1 MQIGMNITQCP
12 NIRFTINLEEE
23 SSRISARESGS
34 SGAITRSSN
43 GSPENFASS
52 QPRSDHEP

>member
-23 SSRISARESGS
+23 SSRSKR
-34 SGAITRSSN
+34 TR
-43 GSPENFASS
+43 
-52 QPRSDHEP
+52 